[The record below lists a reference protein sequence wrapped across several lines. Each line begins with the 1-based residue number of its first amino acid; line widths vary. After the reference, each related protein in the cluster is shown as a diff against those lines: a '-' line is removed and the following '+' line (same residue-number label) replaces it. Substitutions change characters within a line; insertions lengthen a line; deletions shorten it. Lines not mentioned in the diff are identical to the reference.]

1 MIPDIGTWHPRMVHF
16 VVACLFLGLPLHLL
30 AFLRK
35 PRFFRPMA
43 TVLLAVGTVAA
54 FAAVR
59 SGTDAHGPAERIP
72 DTRAVVV
79 EHEEL
84 GERTRNLF
92 AVALLLELSA
102 VALAWRAGAAGA
114 SVLAVEA
121 GERGAAAASTMRF
134 AATTVHGV
142 VAVLWIFGG
151 FLLYHTAKHGGELVY
166 EYAGGVGFRSGD
178 TVGDVAR
185 LLRAG
190 LYHQSRIDREADRP
204 EAAARLVEELASRFP
219 ESVEVQFLAVESLL
233 LDRRNGRAALEAL
246 GNINVE
252 PTDERLIL
260 RRQLY
265 AFDAFMLLQMP
276 DSARS
281 ALDEVPE
288 RYRESG
294 AVTQR
299 RERLTG

>member
-1 MIPDIGTWHPRMVHF
+1 MIPDIGAWHPRIVHF

-30 AFLRK
+30 AFLRR
-35 PRFFRPMA
+35 PRFLRPMA
-43 TVLLAVGTVAA
+43 TVLLMVGTVAA
-54 FAAVR
+54 LAAVR

-72 DTRAVVV
+72 DTRALVV

-92 AVALLLELSA
+92 AIALLLELGA
-102 VALAWRAGAAGA
+102 VGLAWRAGAAGA

-121 GERGAAAASTMRF
+121 GDRRAAGASTMRF

-151 FLLYHTAKHGGELVY
+151 FLLYHTAEHGGELVY

-178 TVGDVAR
+178 VEGDVAR

-190 LYHQSRIDREADRP
+190 LYHQSRIDREAHRP
-204 EAAARLVEELASRFP
+204 EAAARLVEELGARFP
-219 ESVEVQFLAVESLL
+219 ESVEVRLLAVESLI
-233 LDRRNGRAALEAL
+233 LDRRDGRAALEVL
-246 GNINVE
+246 GNIAVD
-252 PTDERLIL
+252 PLDERMIL
-260 RRQLY
+260 RRQLH

-281 ALDEVPE
+281 ALDRIPE

-299 RERLTG
+299 RELLTG